1 MSDSTH
7 TKLGLALG
15 SGGVKGVAHL
25 GVIRCLLANGISIS
39 CLSGSSM
46 GALVGALFA
55 YTGDIV
61 AVENLFE
68 SLNNLRQGAKLVDIS
83 THTGMLKGARIEAY
97 LDDYLQGATF
107 ADLRLPLT
115 VVATDLNTG
124 DPVMLDS
131 GPVSKA
137 IRASISATPVFQPL
151 EYGGRLLCDGGL
163 SDPVPAGVLRT
174 MGAEQVVAVSL
185 NNGYFE
191 RRLDATD
198 PPGSIAKRGV
208 AIMLYNLSLHTT
220 EGADVVIEPAI
231 DNQSILG
238 LEGLLDRQML
248 HKNIQAGF
256 DAAQVQVGAILR
268 LCNHA
273 KD

>member
-1 MSDSTH
+1 MSDTTQ

-25 GVIRCLLANGISIS
+25 GVIRCLLANGVSIS
-39 CLSGSSM
+39 YLSGSSM

-61 AVENLFE
+61 AVEDLFE

-83 THTGMLKGARIEAY
+83 TRTGMLKGAKIEAF
-97 LDDYLQGATF
+97 LDSYMHGARF
-107 ADLRLPLT
+107 EDLRLPLA

-124 DPVMLDS
+124 EPVLLNS

-137 IRASISATPVFQPL
+137 VRASISATPVIQPV
-151 EYGGRLLCDGGL
+151 EYGGRMLCDGGL
-163 SDPVPAGVLRT
+163 SNPVPAAVLRA
-174 MGAEQVVAVSL
+174 MGAEHVVAVSL

-191 RRLDATD
+191 RRLDSTD
-198 PPGSIAKRGV
+198 PPGSIGKRGV
-208 AIMLYNLSLHTT
+208 AIMLYNLSVHAT
-220 EGADVVIEPAI
+220 ESADVVIEPAI

-238 LEGLLDRQML
+238 LEGVLDRQML

-256 DAAQVQVGAILR
+256 DAAQVQIGAVIR
-268 LCNHA
+268 LGGHC